1 MRIFNRIIQDSK
13 APNTFDLWINKGR
26 LKYFNGGWKDLGD
39 SEQVSWNDIQ
49 GKPNLSAVATS
60 GSYNDLSDKP
70 IIPPAY
76 SLPIANANTLGGVKS
91 ATTGTTSGRDYNV
104 QINAD
109 GTMKV
114 NVPWVDLNTTY
125 AKATDTTLGLVMI
138 GYTENGKNYPVELD
152 GDGKMYVNVPW
163 TNTTYDFTNLSK
175 GGGGSYTLEEALDLV
190 NPINRKLGQVITFL
204 DSNTNSWVIY
214 QFKGDSIE
222 DWSDSSMWENVLTG
236 TGTSGEYADKFDA
249 VYGDNV
255 EETEVHVDLVYADRA
270 TKDTLGNTIHDT
282 YVTKEG
288 LTNAIIEEVKKQ
300 LATLG

>member
-26 LKYFNGGWKDLGD
+26 LKYFNGGWKDLGG

-70 IIPPAY
+70 TIPPAY

-104 QINAD
+104 EIKAD

-125 AKATDTTLGLVMI
+125 AKATGTTLGLVMI

-152 GDGKMYVNVPW
+152 KNGKMFVNVPW
-163 TNTTYDFTNLSK
+163 TNTTYSVATQSANGLMSSSDKAKLDNLIKIPTTLPTALPNASASVR
-175 GGGGSYTLEEALDLV
+175 GGVLMAASITDLAGTEDTTAICTKINAL
-190 NPINRKLGQVITFL
+190 
-204 DSNTNSWVIY
+204 
-214 QFKGDSIE
+214 
-222 DWSDSSMWENVLTG
+222 
-236 TGTSGEYADKFDA
+236 
-249 VYGDNV
+249 
-255 EETEVHVDLVYADRA
+255 
-270 TKDTLGNTIHDT
+270 
-282 YVTKEG
+282 
-288 LTNAIIEEVKKQ
+288 
-300 LATLG
+300 LAALRTAGILNQ